1 MSTSSVSSAGM
12 GIALTG
18 ITGMAVTASVS
29 AVAAILGI
37 VLAYFLVNDYF
48 KTKNALKESIKRQ
61 KERKVMFEHHLA
73 DTRFEYFKRLL
84 QLRFLLSHHTAIAL
98 RTMVCNQCS
107 KIMLSDALFDRI
119 ESLYEERK
127 NDAQFVKKV
136 VNHHITNEDLGN
148 HEDLQHVLSEAI
160 TPKPHP
166 TPRLIDTT
174 VSLMPAIKTGILG
187 FFSTYGGLLGT
198 AWGLASISTLFGVSI
213 MTPFVG
219 WGILIGAVVLGT
231 VFALMYAHYEHK
243 NTRYEV
249 KRNKLKE
256 DNDEQKFNINE
267 IREDTVLMESLVSDE
282 LGNLYEEN
290 KRNEQKIKN
299 LETQLSEVTQNQEKK
314 SPMPLPPEGTLE
326 AHSFYHHDLIKFD
339 DTQTQEHDYDV
350 KPN

>member
-1 MSTSSVSSAGM
+1 MRSNQYEAIPLRAIPSHRSNKKTKAAIVSGSIITGLITSFGAIFETYWMSTSSVSSAGM

-136 VNHHITNEDLGN
+136 VNHHITNEDLGK

-160 TPKPHP
+160 PPKPHP

-231 VFALMYAHYEHK
+231 VFALMYAQ
-243 NTRYEV
+243 
-249 KRNKLKE
+249 
-256 DNDEQKFNINE
+256 D
-267 IREDTVLMESLVSDE
+267 
-282 LGNLYEEN
+282 
-290 KRNEQKIKN
+290 
-299 LETQLSEVTQNQEKK
+299 
-314 SPMPLPPEGTLE
+314 
-326 AHSFYHHDLIKFD
+326 
-339 DTQTQEHDYDV
+339 
-350 KPN
+350 